1 MDVAHRALRR
11 CSEVGLHQDSEAPI
25 ENVGVQAAVRRLTVV
40 SASVL
45 TTVPPPHPAWIVPA
59 PFRICVFVRVF
70 SLLFFPWPAK
80 PLENSESM
88 RCLNSLM
95 FDD

>member
-45 TTVPPPHPAWIVPA
+45 TTVPLPA
-59 PFRICVFVRVF
+59 PDVDCASPVLYLCVCSCVLTCCVPRGQPSF
-70 SLLFFPWPAK
+70 
-80 PLENSESM
+80 
-88 RCLNSLM
+88 
-95 FDD
+95 

>member
-25 ENVGVQAAVRRLTVV
+25 ENVGVQAAVRRFTVV

-45 TTVPPPHPAWIVPA
+45 TTVPLPALDVDCASPVLYCCVCSCVLTVCVPCGQ
-59 PFRICVFVRVF
+59 P
-70 SLLFFPWPAK
+70 SL
-80 PLENSESM
+80 
-88 RCLNSLM
+88 
-95 FDD
+95 